1 MVSAAMYTVMPQ
13 LERLTYMPDPRI
25 HLEADFTAAQTRA
38 EGTVGLSLQIR
49 DLFAIGW
56 AFGRP
61 LLRWFLHFRKNSA
74 ARAAQPPQNRFRR
87 RAAERREGRVLTAH

>member
-1 MVSAAMYTVMPQ
+1 MASAAMYTVIPQ
-13 LERLTYMPDPRI
+13 LERLTYMPDPRF

-61 LLRWFLHFRKNSA
+61 LLRWFLHFRKSSA
-74 ARAAQPPQNRFRR
+74 ARAAQTPKNDS
-87 RAAERREGRVLTAH
+87 AAQPNEEKAAS

>member
-1 MVSAAMYTVMPQ
+1 MASAAMYTVMPQ

-38 EGTVGLSLQIR
+38 EGTVGLSLRIC

-61 LLRWFLHFRKNSA
+61 LLRWLLHMRKTSA
-74 ARAAQPPQNRFRR
+74 ARAAGQNKQTDCAAGQPSDEEK
-87 RAAERREGRVLTAH
+87 AAS